1 MRIAH
6 ISDLHVVGGNEFNIK
21 VFETGRKA
29 VNSLDPKPDMIFVS
43 GDLTFEGT
51 LPEYKMV
58 KERIEEFE
66 AKTMIIPGNHDARH
80 MGYQLF
86 TEFFGDLEFFE
97 EVGDIGIMGLDST
110 QPDKDEGHIGRDM
123 YEWVEEELN
132 KSDKLKVLG
141 LHHHI
146 VPVPNSG
153 REQNI
158 INDAG
163 GVLDLVLKNNVS
175 LILMGHRHVPY
186 AVRVHRTLMV
196 NAGTFSSARTRAHF
210 GNSFNII
217 DIQDGAINV
226 SKYDIGSEKEE
237 LMVEF
242 DRDKRHYVNRYY
254 SK

>member
-6 ISDLHVVGGNEFNIK
+6 ISDLHIVKSNEFKEKI
-21 VFETGRKA
+21 FESGKKA
-29 VNSLDPKPDMIFVS
+29 INSLNPKADLIFVS

-51 LPEYKMV
+51 LPEYQYA
-58 KERIEEFE
+58 KEKILEFE
-66 AKTMIIPGNHDARH
+66 GHIMLIPGNHDSRH
-80 MGYQLF
+80 QGYQLF
-86 TEFFGDLEFFE
+86 SEFFGKLDFYKKIGN
-97 EVGDIGIMGLDST
+97 VGILGLDST
-110 QPDKDEGHIGRDM
+110 QPDKDEGHIGRDK
-123 YEWVEEELN
+123 YGWVEENLN
-132 KSDKLKVLG
+132 SSGKFKIVG

-163 GVLDLVLKNNVS
+163 GVLDLVLRNNVS

-196 NAGTFSSARTRAHF
+196 NAGTFSSARTRAHM

-217 DIQDGAINV
+217 DIENGAITV
-226 SKYDIGSEKEE
+226 TMFDIDSRKEKV
-237 LMVEF
+237 MVEF
-242 DRDKRHYVNRYY
+242 DREKRHYINRHY
-254 SK
+254 S

>member
-1 MRIAH
+1 
-6 ISDLHVVGGNEFNIK
+6 VNGNEFNVK
-21 VFETGRKA
+21 AFETGRKA
-29 VNSLDPKPDMIFVS
+29 VNSLDPKADLIFVS

-51 LPEYKMV
+51 LPQYKMA
-58 KERIEEFE
+58 KERLKEFE
-66 AKTMIIPGNHDARH
+66 SPTMIIPGNHDARH
-80 MGYQLF
+80 LGYQLF
-86 TEFFGDLEFFE
+86 TEFFGDLDLFK
-97 EVGDIGIMGLDST
+97 EVGETSILGLDST
-110 QPDKDEGHIGRDM
+110 QPDRDEGHIGRDM
-123 YEWVEEELN
+123 YEWVDEQFQKAE
-132 KSDKLKVLG
+132 KMKVLG

-217 DIQDGAINV
+217 DIANGAINI
-226 SKYDIGSEKEE
+226 SKYDIGSEKEQ

-242 DRDKRHYVNRYY
+242 DRENRHYVNRYY
-254 SK
+254 